1 MKNRISC
8 FAVAVVLL
16 ALTLWFAACGSTT
29 AEAEVEYY

>member
-1 MKNRISC
+1 MKNRIAC
-8 FAVAVVLL
+8 FIVATLLL